1 MDKRIYRLV
10 KRLFE
15 DDNSLLSGGLFD
27 DIFTEEDDDSVLDYA
42 RNNIKDIVSFVLLSL
57 YNLALPDG
65 WKEVEYEFR
74 GKNMKAVTY
83 SNKAKLTSRPVKL
96 ARVLNILVNDNGFK
110 EYKSSNNPYA
120 YIYNTK
126 VKELRT
132 SKTWMRREAV
142 KAQRELE
149 EWKQESKSYPDIVM
163 QFFNTD
169 PKYKTIWLS
178 PDNGIIIIHEN
189 TIDTK
194 KDASIVTDWD
204 DGYQNTYYI
213 AITGEV
219 PYDYSIIA
227 DNKAIA
233 KATNAY
239 KNRQNA
245 SKFIDFFFKK
255 VGTTFVKNYGKH
267 MLFDKDGVP
276 FYIGFFNMSD
286 DIFFTSFGNGK
297 IPNIIYKLT
306 SLGYKFLTELE
317 KDDKTSKWEL
327 VTDATHIYIYD
338 YIPEQLEKYVND
350 RTKIWLNRTKVSKMA
365 QRNCKEVDDHY
376 ISGTVD
382 SLMVLKLDSFA
393 VDIYKDRFNNK

>member
-132 SKTWMRREAV
+132 SKTRMRREVV

-149 EWKQESKSYPDIVM
+149 EWK
-163 QFFNTD
+163 
-169 PKYKTIWLS
+169 
-178 PDNGIIIIHEN
+178 
-189 TIDTK
+189 
-194 KDASIVTDWD
+194 
-204 DGYQNTYYI
+204 
-213 AITGEV
+213 
-219 PYDYSIIA
+219 
-227 DNKAIA
+227 
-233 KATNAY
+233 
-239 KNRQNA
+239 
-245 SKFIDFFFKK
+245 
-255 VGTTFVKNYGKH
+255 
-267 MLFDKDGVP
+267 
-276 FYIGFFNMSD
+276 
-286 DIFFTSFGNGK
+286 
-297 IPNIIYKLT
+297 
-306 SLGYKFLTELE
+306 
-317 KDDKTSKWEL
+317 
-327 VTDATHIYIYD
+327 
-338 YIPEQLEKYVND
+338 
-350 RTKIWLNRTKVSKMA
+350 
-365 QRNCKEVDDHY
+365 
-376 ISGTVD
+376 
-382 SLMVLKLDSFA
+382 
-393 VDIYKDRFNNK
+393 